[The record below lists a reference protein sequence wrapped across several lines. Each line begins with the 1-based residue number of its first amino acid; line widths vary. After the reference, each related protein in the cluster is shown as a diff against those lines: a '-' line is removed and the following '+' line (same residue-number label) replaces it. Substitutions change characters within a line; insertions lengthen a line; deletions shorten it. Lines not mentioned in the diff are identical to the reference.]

1 MRRCAW
7 IALLWIVQ
15 LGVAQAQA
23 DARRGPALNW
33 VRLPGSE
40 SCITAAELAL
50 RVEERLERRVFVLAQ
65 DAELAFDGYVQP
77 RAAGG
82 FTAHLAVANARGD
95 ALGARDI
102 ESTDPDC
109 RKLDDAL
116 VLITALTLFPG
127 EFGMEA
133 GGIALDPD
141 TNARLQAL
149 FGNEPTELDPESL
162 PAPTPA
168 PAAAAPAATLVRP
181 PAGTASSAPRVG
193 RSSLIAIEASP
204 VLAFG
209 VLPGIA
215 LGIAAE
221 LTVRIPSV
229 WPTRVGFGHFFE
241 RDARAEA
248 LPTGTSH
255 FTRDELMLFTCPLAP
270 DEAFAFEL
278 CAGAVLGLVSV
289 ASEGFAEGGINA
301 TDPVLDIGG
310 QAGVR
315 ALFFDVLLAR
325 LTATALLPL
334 VQRSYDYQALDAST
348 EQLFRSAQVGAR
360 LQLSVGAEF

>member
-15 LGVAQAQA
+15 LGVAEAQSEV
-23 DARRGPALNW
+23 RRGPALNW
-33 VRLPGSE
+33 VRLPGAE
-40 SCITAAELAL
+40 SCITAAELAQ

-82 FTAHLAVANARGD
+82 FTAHLAVANARGEV
-95 ALGARDI
+95 LGARDI
-102 ESTDPDC
+102 ESTDADC

-116 VLITALTLFPG
+116 VLIAALTLFPG
-127 EFGMEA
+127 EFGMES

-149 FGNEPTELDPESL
+149 FGDEPTELDPASL
-162 PAPTPA
+162 PAPA
-168 PAAAAPAATLVRP
+168 PAAAPAPTPKPPRVATSN
-181 PAGTASSAPRVG
+181 GAPRV
-193 RSSLIAIEASP
+193 RHSSLIAIEASP
-204 VLAFG
+204 VIAFG

-215 LGIAAE
+215 FGVAAE
-221 LTVRIPSV
+221 LTARIPSL
-229 WPTRVGFGHFFE
+229 WPVRAGFGHFFE
-241 RDARAEA
+241 RDARAEK
-248 LPTGTSH
+248 LPSGTGH
-255 FTRDELMLFTCPLAP
+255 FERDEVTLFACPLAP
-270 DEAFAFEL
+270 DEALAFEL

-315 ALFFDVLLAR
+315 ALVFDVVLAR

-348 EQLFRSAQVGAR
+348 EQLFRSTQVGAR
-360 LQLSVGAEF
+360 LQLSLGAEF

>member
-7 IALLWIVQ
+7 LALLWIVQ
-15 LGVAQAQA
+15 LGVAEAQSE
-23 DARRGPALNW
+23 ARRGPALNW
-33 VRLPGSE
+33 VRLPGAQ
-40 SCITAAELAL
+40 SCITASELAL

-65 DAELAFDGYVQP
+65 DAELAFDGYIQP
-77 RAAGG
+77 GAAGG
-82 FTAHLAVANARGD
+82 FSAHLAVANARGEV
-95 ALGARDI
+95 LGARDV
-102 ESTDPDC
+102 ESADPDC

-127 EFGMEA
+127 ELGMA
-133 GGIALDPD
+133 SGGIALDPD

-149 FGNEPTELDPESL
+149 FGNEPTNPDPSSL
-162 PAPTPA
+162 PDASPPPINVPA
-168 PAAAAPAATLVRP
+168 PVPVPAAPSS
-181 PAGTASSAPRVG
+181 SSAPPVRH
-193 RSSLIAIEASP
+193 SSLIAIEASP

-215 LGIAAE
+215 LGLAAE
-221 LTVRIPSV
+221 LTVRIPSL
-229 WPTRVGFGHFFE
+229 WPTRVGFAHFFE
-241 RDARAEA
+241 RAARAEA
-248 LPTGTSH
+248 LPSGTSY
-255 FTRDELMLFTCPLAP
+255 FERDELMLFTCPLAP

-289 ASEGFAEGGINA
+289 ASEGFAEGGIEA
-301 TDPVLDIGG
+301 TDPVFDIGG

-315 ALFFDVLLAR
+315 VLLFEVLLAR

-348 EQLFRSAQVGAR
+348 EQLFRSSQVGAR
-360 LQLSVGAEF
+360 LQLSLGAEF

>member
-15 LGVAQAQA
+15 LGVAEAQS

-33 VRLPGSE
+33 VRLPGAE
-40 SCITAAELAL
+40 SCITASDLAL

-82 FTAHLAVANARGD
+82 FTAHLAVANARGEV
-95 ALGARDI
+95 LGARDI
-102 ESTDPDC
+102 ESADPDC

-149 FGNEPTELDPESL
+149 FGNEPTELDPSSL
-162 PAPTPA
+162 PAPATPPANVPMPVPVPA
-168 PAAAAPAATLVRP
+168 PSS
-181 PAGTASSAPRVG
+181 SSAPRIHH
-193 RSSLIAIEASP
+193 SSLIAIEASP
-204 VLAFG
+204 VIAFG
-209 VLPGIA
+209 VLPGVA

-221 LTVRIPSV
+221 LTTRIPSL
-229 WPTRVGFGHFFE
+229 WPTRAGFAHFFE

-248 LPTGTSH
+248 LPSGTSH
-255 FTRDELMLFTCPLAP
+255 FERDELTLFTCPLAP
-270 DEAFAFEL
+270 DEPFAFEL
-278 CAGAVLGLVSV
+278 CAGAVLGLVRV
-289 ASEGFAEGGINA
+289 ASEGFAEGGIDA

-360 LQLSVGAEF
+360 LQLSLGAEF